1 MDPSEVMAV
10 VGSADILNGLKRG
23 KEGGV
28 EVLGMCGGSV
38 YSSSDSSLESS
49 DSGVDT
55 LGGNGHSVLRDCWAV
70 LLLLVLGFCVS
81 K

>member
-10 VGSADILNGLKRG
+10 VGLADMSNGSKRG

-28 EVLGMCGGSV
+28 EFLGMCSGLV
-38 YSSSDSSLESS
+38 YSSSDSFSESS
-49 DSGVDT
+49 NSGVGT
-55 LGGNGHSVLRDCWAV
+55 LGGNGHSMLRDCWAV
-70 LLLLVLGFCVS
+70 LLLLVLGFCVL